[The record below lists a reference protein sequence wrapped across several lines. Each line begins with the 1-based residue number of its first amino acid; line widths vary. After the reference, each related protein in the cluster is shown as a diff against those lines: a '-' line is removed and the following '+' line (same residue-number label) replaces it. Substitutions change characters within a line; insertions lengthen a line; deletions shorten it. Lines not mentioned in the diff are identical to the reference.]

1 MRRTNF
7 LRTSGVAA
15 AVILLSGCVLP
26 PVITLASI
34 AADFAS
40 YGETGKTI
48 SDHGLSFV
56 MQKDCAMLRV
66 LDNEKPVCVE
76 EDEAATAT
84 ASNESKDADDPARV
98 RAYRPDDLADVQEDA
113 NRALPRPF
121 IAEMGGKNPALV
133 MRSADLDKAAD
144 GVKASAFGLQGQKCS
159 ACSRVYVE
167 RTVRE
172 AFTEALVEKTVNV
185 RIGYPLERDVW
196 LGPVI
201 SEAAY
206 ERYRAAVFQAVGLRG

>member
-1 MRRTNF
+1 MFAPRDSGESHMRRTNF

-56 MQKDCAMLRV
+56 MQKDCSMLRV

-76 EDEAATAT
+76 N
-84 ASNESKDADDPARV
+84 SYVSCGFVPDAHLKELYLKLDLP
-98 RAYRPDDLADVQEDA
+98 PD
-113 NRALPRPF
+113 
-121 IAEMGGKNPALV
+121 
-133 MRSADLDKAAD
+133 
-144 GVKASAFGLQGQKCS
+144 
-159 ACSRVYVE
+159 
-167 RTVRE
+167 
-172 AFTEALVEKTVNV
+172 
-185 RIGYPLERDVW
+185 
-196 LGPVI
+196 
-201 SEAAY
+201 
-206 ERYRAAVFQAVGLRG
+206 

>member
-1 MRRTNF
+1 MFASRDSGQSHMRPTNF

-15 AVILLSGCVLP
+15 TVILLSGCVLP
-26 PVITLASI
+26 PAITLASI

-40 YGETGKTI
+40 YSETGKTV

-113 NRALPRPF
+113 NRVMAFYPVDEEARRKMEAEVDLGYPMSAGVSVRRPAADSLF
-121 IAEMGGKNPALV
+121 HDAAYLVAGARPASPVPAGLQLS
-133 MRSADLDKAAD
+133 SADRLAD
-144 GVKASAFGLQGQKCS
+144 TSSYYGA
-159 ACSRVYVE
+159 
-167 RTVRE
+167 VR
-172 AFTEALVEKTVNV
+172 
-185 RIGYPLERDVW
+185 
-196 LGPVI
+196 GPGEG
-201 SEAAY
+201 SN
-206 ERYRAAVFQAVGLRG
+206 